1 VNELYQNLNLVLF
14 LLYFSIGSKGQPT
27 ELISN
32 YFPITTYTDWS
43 LYQYRVDFNP
53 VQERTNIQREL
64 LSAHNKFLGAY
75 ICDGKMLFSIKQFES
90 DVNFL

>member
-1 VNELYQNLNLVLF
+1 VNELFPKYKSCFVF
-14 LLYFSIGSKGQPT
+14 IGSRGQPT
-27 ELISN
+27 ELISK

-43 LYQYRVDFNP
+43 FYQYRVDFNP

-64 LSAHNKFLGAY
+64 LSSHKKFLGAY
-75 ICDGKMLFSIKQFES
+75 LFDGTMLFSIKQFKS